1 MAGPAVSVQGQ
12 PVRVR
17 IKRNGAGHERAPA
30 LLLLSPGPSGP
41 RPGGGAVS
49 DGPTPGPGGLTHRA
63 EPGASD
69 EGGAIAK
76 NGPT

>member
-1 MAGPAVSVQGQ
+1 MLVVSLERFEPVEDSGGGRACRAG
-12 PVRVR
+12 R
-17 IKRNGAGHERAPA
+17 
-30 LLLLSPGPSGP
+30 GP

-69 EGGAIAK
+69 EGGDIAK